1 MLWWQRPARVL
12 KCFLSQGR
20 RHSGLLLRS
29 LGASG
34 RFSHEGGR
42 HPCDTRRSVYDSWIA
57 LTLDARRV
65 LRPNQRM
72 LWELLGLSRRTIQRW
87 DQGHSV
93 PTKSDMAKLAA
104 AVHPHDPSLAAKLA
118 QTGGTT
124 LEALGIAVPAQTPL
138 APPSYL
144 IDAVVWAAAE
154 ALNVA
159 PPAVRPVLLAAF
171 RRAREVGLR
180 VEDVEA
186 ALGESLAPKK
196 AGKRG
201 RET

>member
-1 MLWWQRPARVL
+1 V
-12 KCFLSQGR
+12 
-20 RHSGLLLRS
+20 
-29 LGASG
+29 
-34 RFSHEGGR
+34 
-42 HPCDTRRSVYDSWIA
+42 DDSWIA

-65 LRPNQRM
+65 LRINQRM
-72 LWELLGLSRRTIQRW
+72 LGELLGLSRRTIQRW
-87 DQGHSV
+87 DQGHSA
-93 PTKSDMAKLAA
+93 PTKSDTAKLAA
-104 AVHPHDPSLAAKLA
+104 AHDPSLGAKLA
-118 QTGGTT
+118 QTCRTT
-124 LEALGIAVPAQTPL
+124 LEPLGIAEPAQTPL

-144 IDAVVWAAAE
+144 IDAVVCAAAE